1 MSHPPYLTSSW
12 SSAFIPFC
20 AYKTNLNFTE
30 KSFTLNG
37 INIAICSAF
46 VPTILEGQLCYKLTL
61 NEKSKQGMK
70 NELML
75 LLDNNEERSL
85 QVHSNKTA
93 DVKSKNGELNFE
105 IVGSI
110 QGSSAKV
117 QINTLSPYINFGGGI
132 FTTSVVKRM
141 TAKEDFLRMEL
152 KDRNCEVEVYGDC
165 STRKLFEICNCA
177 PWEVSWF
184 QVPNLGMP

>member
-1 MSHPPYLTSSW
+1 M
-12 SSAFIPFC
+12 
-20 AYKTNLNFTE
+20 NFTE
-30 KSFTLNG
+30 KSFALNG
-37 INIAICSAF
+37 TNIALCSGF

-61 NEKSKQGMK
+61 NDKSKQGKK

-75 LLDNNEERSL
+75 LLDLNEERSL
-85 QVHSNKTA
+85 QVPSNKTA
-93 DVKSKNGELNFE
+93 DSKSKNGELNFE

-132 FTTSVVKRM
+132 FTMSVVKRM

-152 KDRNCEVEVYGDC
+152 KDRNCEVEVYEDC
-165 STRKLFEICNCA
+165 RTRKLFEKCNCA